1 MRILLIDDEA
11 ETARL
16 LAKGLREQGYAVD
29 VAADGE
35 AALQAAEVNDYDV
48 LILDVML
55 PGRDGF
61 SVCRTLRVEG
71 YSAPILML
79 SARDA
84 VADRI
89 TGLDAGADDYLPK
102 PFDFDELLARVR
114 ALTRRRPLLRQR
126 LIEIGDLRIDF
137 ARRQVSRGGRSIE
150 LTAKEYALL
159 EYLAGRPGEVVT
171 RAEIAEH
178 VWDDSYDPF
187 SNLIEVYVQRLRR
200 KLGSAGDDTLIR
212 TRRGQGYVLA
222 CAEDEDHAGD

>member
-1 MRILLIDDEA
+1 MRILLIDDEP

-35 AALQAAEVNDYDV
+35 QALQAAAVSDYDL

-61 SVCRTLRVEG
+61 AVCRALRSDG
-71 YSAPILML
+71 CSAPILML
-79 SARDA
+79 TARDA
-84 VADRI
+84 IADRI

-102 PFDFDELLARVR
+102 PFHFEELLARVR
-114 ALTRRRPLLRQR
+114 ALTRRQPLLQQR
-126 LIEIGDLRIDF
+126 TLAVGDLLVDTTKREVTR
-137 ARRQVSRGGRSIE
+137 AGRAIE

-159 EYLAGRPGEVVT
+159 EYLASRAEEVVT

-200 KLGSAGDDTLIR
+200 KLGDSGDAGLIR
-212 TRRGQGYVLA
+212 TRRGQGYVLRA
-222 CAEDEDHAGD
+222 SEEHAGD